1 MILEAAILR
10 SIANWPFSVGNA
22 PAVQGW
28 GFWLAIIGLWLTL
41 AGFAMTWYQF
51 KKTQTAA
58 AAVKVEID
66 RIQLSVQSYDA
77 AHHASRA
84 SAALDATRRH
94 LRNAAWPD
102 VADSYEDFRRSVLT
116 LQQLDIPEPRRFS
129 LEIEEANKYIGR
141 LCERIESQVARSAIN
156 IDPAKTV
163 TMLRR
168 HGELTGAMEIALQK
182 GLVA

>member
-1 MILEAAILR
+1 MTLEVVILR
-10 SIANWPFSVGNA
+10 SIANWPFAVGNA

-28 GFWLAIIGLWLTL
+28 GFWLAIIGLLLTV
-41 AGFAMTWYQF
+41 AGFLMTWHQF

-58 AAVKVEID
+58 AAVKVEVD

-77 AHHASRA
+77 AHHATRA

-94 LRNAAWPD
+94 LRNSAWPD

-116 LQQLDIPEPRRFS
+116 LQQLDIPELRRFAD
-129 LEIEEANKYIGR
+129 EIEDANKYIGR
-141 LCERIESQVARSAIN
+141 LCERIEIQVAKSMVT
-156 IDPAKTV
+156 IDPAKTI

-182 GLVA
+182 GLVS